1 MKSVRNRGFSGPNAG
16 NYGPGT
22 LWIRILFTQC
32 CPLFYGIALG
42 QTLRKNAI
50 RLSEVDQPLFTWD
63 RSRKFYIC
71 QDHIC
76 NDSIIFASIVSFSV
90 TGFVKGKEIFNIH
103 STYYFRWKLSTIQ
116 PDFSEYM
123 NARALWKVIW
133 QSYSYFI
140 RTLLKNCKKIS
151 M

>member
-1 MKSVRNRGFSGPNAG
+1 MLDWYTSRYTLLLENWLISQEAIIISTSNENLQYHWEPPPSFLPWIKSVRNRGFSGPNAG

-50 RLSEVDQPLFTWD
+50 RLSDVDQPLFTWD
-63 RSRKFYIC
+63 RSRKYYIC

-76 NDSIIFASIVSFSV
+76 NDSIIFA
-90 TGFVKGKEIFNIH
+90 
-103 STYYFRWKLSTIQ
+103 
-116 PDFSEYM
+116 
-123 NARALWKVIW
+123 KVVLYL
-133 QSYSYFI
+133 QV
-140 RTLLKNCKKIS
+140 
-151 M
+151 